1 MADLRQEKP
10 GFVAWTSSLAFF
22 ISCGVC
28 GFASIRQNVQA
39 SRLVGARA
47 NLVPLSLSPPAFA
60 MTVSF
65 RCSPHTREWSLKAG
79 TIACIIVVLS
89 AHVGMISNA
98 MHAAM

>member
-22 ISCGVC
+22 ISCEVC

-47 NLVPLSLSPPAFA
+47 NLVPLSLPPLAFA
-60 MTVSF
+60 MAVSF
-65 RCSPHTREWSLKAG
+65 RCFPHTRE
-79 TIACIIVVLS
+79 
-89 AHVGMISNA
+89 
-98 MHAAM
+98 